1 MKYTQLNIKDYPI
14 EVLNY
19 IDSLTDRT
27 EFTAVEV
34 FNNEEKFLA
43 RIEGD
48 ATGGTLSLTNQSS
61 MRRTGSLNLLVP
73 EYERGM
79 YGMDIMHEVTNMETL
94 ISMNK
99 IVRVWKGIENTELAF
114 STFNADGT
122 IKEEL
127 WSQDKVFW
135 FNMGTYL
142 LSNASVTYNNQGI
155 QVALKLNDQMAR
167 LNGEAGGTIASK
179 VQHSPIDVEVLKEGK
194 IVIDSTL
201 PTTQTIVKTVL
212 NDFGNL
218 NLSYWDELSKAEQKY
233 ADKNNYDVVDIPEDY
248 KAIVHWA
255 GNYDIMIHPTVYNGT
270 EAWQIAK
277 APNSVPVTWTK
288 IPAGG
293 YMGYM
298 TKPFVYPTK
307 SESPF
312 TSEAGSTVSAVLD
325 TIKNTL
331 GNYEHFFTPAG
342 KYRFQPIQNY
352 LTEGMPQNDITQAL
366 DAKYF
371 YNPAPDL
378 EIYSLQDAKIITA
391 YTNAPQYNQ
400 IKNDFMVIGKHP
412 ELELPIRYHV
422 TLERRISANEKRYWT
437 IQWAKDD
444 KGMARAYSATEG
456 GTTDCGDNYRLKKY
470 LQIIAD
476 NDQTAFG
483 KEIREEFPKMFD
495 LEKMEWRFDPTSSD
509 RDSLLYW
516 FDIID
521 SKSIAGDIG
530 QFGVETIGRRTKVI
544 PDDQVN
550 CLFTSYMPE
559 RDMYDDTRWI
569 FGKYEDGTFSSD
581 TLTEEE
587 LTSLKSGIGIGI
599 TRIPAED
606 YIRASLHQYLSYNEN
621 ITINAVPIYHL
632 DVNQLIY
639 VENNESDIQG
649 NYIIDSISYPLNF
662 DGLMTINAR
671 KMMTMV

>member
-1 MKYTQLNIKDYPI
+1 MNALDIKNYPV

-34 FNNEEKFLA
+34 FNNKNECLA

-61 MRRTGSLNLLVP
+61 VRRTGSLNLLVP

-79 YGMDIMHEVTNMETL
+79 YGMDIMHEVTNMQTL

-99 IVRVWKGIENTELAF
+99 IVRVWKGIEDTAGYLDK
-114 STFNADGT
+114 DGNS
-122 IKEEL
+122 
-127 WSQDKVFW
+127 WSQKDTGSKRPGIFW

-142 LSNASVTYNNQGI
+142 LANASVTYNNQGI
-155 QVALKLNDQMAR
+155 QVSMKLNDPMAR

-201 PTTQTIVKTVL
+201 PTTKTIVETVL
-212 NDFGNL
+212 KDFGGFKETDL
-218 NLSYWDELSKAEQKY
+218 QGAI
-233 ADKNNYDVVDIPEDY
+233 DIPENYD
-248 KAIVHWA
+248 AIVHWA
-255 GNYDIMIHPTVYNGT
+255 GKDALMIQRVSNF
-270 EAWQIAK
+270 WLIAK
-277 APNSVPVTWTK
+277 APDSVPTGWIK

-331 GNYEHFFTPAG
+331 GNYEHFFTPEG

-352 LTEGMPQNDITQAL
+352 LTDGMPQDDITQAL

-371 YNPAPDL
+371 YNPAEDL

-422 TLERRISANEKRYWT
+422 TLERRIPANEKRYWT

-444 KGMARAYSATEG
+444 KGIARAHTVREG
-456 GTTDCGDNYRLKKY
+456 GVTDCGDNYRLKKY
-470 LQIIAD
+470 LQIIAE

-483 KEIREEFPKMFD
+483 KEIREEFPKMFN
-495 LEKMEWRFDPTSSD
+495 LEKMEWRFDPTSPE

-521 SKSIAGDIG
+521 SRSIAGDIG

-559 RDMYDDTRWI
+559 RDLYTEDQWI
-569 FGKYEDGTFSSD
+569 FGEYSTSGFRSYGSSAEDQ
-581 TLTEEE
+581 EAKAE
-587 LTSLKSGIGIGI
+587 LKAGIGIGI

>member
-1 MKYTQLNIKDYPI
+1 MNALEIKNYPV

-27 EFTAVEV
+27 EFTAVEI
-34 FNNEEKFLA
+34 FNNKNECLA

-61 MRRTGSLNLLVP
+61 VRRTGSLNLLVP

-99 IVRVWKGIENTELAF
+99 IVRVWKGIEDTAGYLDKN
-114 STFNADGT
+114 GT
-122 IKEEL
+122 S
-127 WSQDKVFW
+127 WSQKDVGSSRPGIFW

-155 QVALKLNDQMAR
+155 QVSMKLNDPMAR

-179 VQHSPIDVEVLKEGK
+179 VQHSPIDTEELKEGK

-201 PTTQTIVKTVL
+201 PTTKTIVETVL
-212 NDFGNL
+212 KDFGGFKEEDL
-218 NLSYWDELSKAEQKY
+218 RGAI
-233 ADKNNYDVVDIPEDY
+233 DIPENY
-248 KAIVHWA
+248 KAVVHWA
-255 GNYDIMIHPTVYNGT
+255 GDYDIMIHEVSGQ
-270 EAWQIAK
+270 WQIAK
-277 APNSVPVTWTK
+277 APNSIPVTWTK

-352 LTEGMPQNDITQAL
+352 VTKGMPQNDITQAL

-371 YNPAPDL
+371 YTPASDL

-400 IKNDFMVIGKHP
+400 IKNDFMVIGKYP

-422 TLERRISANEKRYWT
+422 TLERRIPANEKRYWT

-444 KGMARAYSATEG
+444 KGVARVYSATEG
-456 GTTDCGDNYRLKKY
+456 GVTDCGDNYRLKKY

-495 LEKMEWRFDPTSSD
+495 IADMKWKFDPTSSA

-521 SKSIAGDIG
+521 SRSIAGDIG

-544 PDDQVN
+544 PDDQIN
-550 CLFTSYMPE
+550 CLFTSYMPD
-559 RDMYDDTRWI
+559 RDLYTEDQWI
-569 FGKYEDGTFSSD
+569 FGEYKDGEFIKYNKDS
-581 TLTEEE
+581 EEGKKAIDDIN
-587 LTSLKSGIGIGI
+587 SKIGLGI

>member
-1 MKYTQLNIKDYPI
+1 MNALDIKNYPA
-14 EVLNY
+14 EVLKY

-34 FNNEEKFLA
+34 FNNKDECLA

-61 MRRTGSLNLLVP
+61 VRRTGSLNLLVP

-99 IVRVWKGIENTELAF
+99 IVRVWKGIEDTAGYLDK
-114 STFNADGT
+114 DGNS
-122 IKEEL
+122 
-127 WSQDKVFW
+127 WSQKDAGSKRPGIFW

-155 QVALKLNDQMAR
+155 QVSMKLNDPMAR

-179 VQHSPIDVEVLKEGK
+179 VQHSPIDTEKLKEGK

-201 PTTQTIVKTVL
+201 PTTKTIVETVL
-212 NDFGNL
+212 KDFGGFKETDL
-218 NLSYWDELSKAEQKY
+218 QGAI
-233 ADKNNYDVVDIPEDY
+233 DIPEDY

-255 GNYDIMIHPTVYNGT
+255 GKDALMIQQVSNL
-270 EAWQIAK
+270 WRIAK
-277 APNSVPVTWTK
+277 APDSVPEGWIK

-331 GNYEHFFTPAG
+331 GNYEHFFTPEG

-352 LTEGMPQNDITQAL
+352 VTKGMPQDDITEAL

-371 YNPAPDL
+371 YTPAEDL
-378 EIYSLQDAKIITA
+378 KIYSLQDAKIITA

-412 ELELPIRYHV
+412 ELESSLRYHV
-422 TLERRISANEKRYWT
+422 TLERRIPANEKRYWT

-444 KGMARAYSATEG
+444 KDIARVYD
-456 GTTDCGDNYRLKKY
+456 TTKGSVIDCGDNYRLKKY

-495 LEKMEWRFDPTSSD
+495 IENMQWRFDPASPA

-521 SKSIAGDIG
+521 SRSIAGDIG

-559 RDMYDDTRWI
+559 RDLLEDTYWI
-569 FGKYEDGTFSSD
+569 FGEYKDGRFVQYNKS
-581 TLTEEE
+581 TEEG
-587 LTSLKSGIGIGI
+587 KKAIDDIKNKIGIGI

-639 VENNESDIQG
+639 VENNESAIQG

>member
-1 MKYTQLNIKDYPI
+1 MNALEIKNYPV

-34 FNNEEKFLA
+34 FNNKNECLA

-61 MRRTGSLNLLVP
+61 VRRTGSLNLLVP

-79 YGMDIMHEVTNMETL
+79 YGINIMHEVTNMETL

-99 IVRVWKGIENTELAF
+99 IVRIWKGIEDTAGYLDK
-114 STFNADGT
+114 DGNS
-122 IKEEL
+122 
-127 WSQDKVFW
+127 WSQQDEGSDRSGIFW

-155 QVALKLNDQMAR
+155 QVALKLNDPMAR

-179 VQHSPIDVEVLKEGK
+179 VQHSPIDVEVLKDGK

-201 PTTQTIVKTVL
+201 PTTKTIVKTVL
-212 NDFGNL
+212 KDFGGFKEEDL
-218 NLSYWDELSKAEQKY
+218 QGSI
-233 ADKNNYDVVDIPEDY
+233 DIPETY
-248 KAIVHWA
+248 EAIVHWA
-255 GNYDIMIHPTVYNGT
+255 GKSDIMIHEIEQQEEKDGETITVKY
-270 EAWQIAK
+270 WQIAE
-277 APNSVPVTWTK
+277 APNSIPTGWIK
-288 IPAGG
+288 ISAGG
-293 YMGYM
+293 YIGYM
-298 TKPFVYPTK
+298 IKPFVYPTK

-352 LTEGMPQNDITQAL
+352 LTEGMPQDNITKAL

-371 YNPAPDL
+371 YNPAKDL
-378 EIYSLQDAKIITA
+378 QVYSLQDAKIITA

-422 TLERRISANEKRYWT
+422 TLERRIPANEKRYWT

-444 KGMARAYSATEG
+444 KGIARVYSATEG

-470 LQIIAD
+470 LQIIAE

-483 KEIREEFPKMFD
+483 KEVREEFPKMFD
-495 LEKMEWRFDPTSSD
+495 IADMKWRFDPTSSD

-521 SKSIAGDIG
+521 SRSIAGDIG

-559 RDMYDDTRWI
+559 RDLYTEDQWI
-569 FGKYEDGTFSSD
+569 FGEYKDGEFIQYDKDS
-581 TLTEEE
+581 EEG
-587 LTSLKSGIGIGI
+587 KKAIDAINNKIGIGI

>member
-1 MKYTQLNIKDYPI
+1 MNALEIKNYPI
-14 EVLNY
+14 EVLKY

-34 FNNEEKFLA
+34 FNNKDECLA

-61 MRRTGSLNLLVP
+61 VRRTGSLNLLVP

-99 IVRVWKGIENTELAF
+99 IVRVWKGIEDTAGYLDKN
-114 STFNADGT
+114 GT
-122 IKEEL
+122 S
-127 WSQDKVFW
+127 WSQKDVGSTRPGIFW

-155 QVALKLNDQMAR
+155 QVSMKLNDPMAR

-179 VQHSPIDVEVLKEGK
+179 VQHSPIDTEELKEGK

-201 PTTQTIVKTVL
+201 PTTKTIVKTVL
-212 NDFGNL
+212 RDFGGFKEEDL
-218 NLSYWDELSKAEQKY
+218 QGAI
-233 ADKNNYDVVDIPEDY
+233 DIPEDY
-248 KAIVHWA
+248 DAVVHWA
-255 GNYDIMIHPTVYNGT
+255 GNYDIMIH
-270 EAWQIAK
+270 EASGYWQIAK
-277 APNSVPVTWTK
+277 APNSIPTGWIK
-288 IPAGG
+288 IPAWG

-352 LTEGMPQNDITQAL
+352 VTKGMPQDDITKAL

-371 YNPAPDL
+371 YTPAKDL
-378 EIYSLQDAKIITA
+378 QIYSLQDAKIITA

-422 TLERRISANEKRYWT
+422 TLERRIPANEKRYWT

-444 KGMARAYSATEG
+444 KDVARVYSATEG
-456 GTTDCGDNYRLKKY
+456 GATDCGDNYRLKKY
-470 LQIIAD
+470 LQVIAE

-495 LEKMEWRFDPTSSD
+495 IENMQWRFDPTSSA

-521 SKSIAGDIG
+521 SRSIAGDIG

-559 RDMYDDTRWI
+559 RDLYTEDQWI
-569 FGKYEDGTFSSD
+569 FGEYKDGKFVQYDKDS
-581 TLTEEE
+581 EEGKKAIDAIN
-587 LTSLKSGIGIGI
+587 SKIGLGI

>member
-1 MKYTQLNIKDYPI
+1 MNALEIKNYPV

-34 FNNEEKFLA
+34 FNNKNECLA

-61 MRRTGSLNLLVP
+61 VRRTGSLNLLVP

-99 IVRVWKGIENTELAF
+99 IVRVWKGIENTALAF
-114 STFNADGT
+114 TTFNANGT

-127 WSQDKVFW
+127 WSQDKIFW

-155 QVALKLNDQMAR
+155 QVSMKLNDPMAR

-179 VQHSPIDVEVLKEGK
+179 VQHSPIDTEELKEGK

-218 NLSYWDELSKAEQKY
+218 NLSYWDELSNVQQQY
-233 ADKNNYDVVDIPEDY
+233 ADKNNYDVVDIPENY
-248 KAIVHWA
+248 KAVVHWA
-255 GNYDIMIHPTVYNGT
+255 GDYDIMIHQVSGK
-270 EAWQIAK
+270 WQIAA
-277 APNSVPVTWTK
+277 APNSIPKDWIK

-331 GNYEHFFTPAG
+331 GNYEHFFTPKG

-352 LTEGMPQNDITQAL
+352 VTKGMPQDDITKAL

-371 YNPAPDL
+371 YNPAEGL

-422 TLERRISANEKRYWT
+422 ALERRIPAGELVVWNNINVYIDEKG
-437 IQWAKDD
+437 I
-444 KGMARAYSATEG
+444 MRATQETT
-456 GTTDCGDNYRLKKY
+456 GTTKTFNCGDNYRLKKY
-470 LQIIAD
+470 LQVITG

-495 LEKMEWRFDPTSSD
+495 LEGMKWKFDPTSPA

-559 RDMYDDTRWI
+559 RDLLDEDHWI
-569 FGKYEDGTFSSD
+569 FGKYEGGVFSSG

>member
-1 MKYTQLNIKDYPI
+1 MNALEIKNYPV

-34 FNNEEKFLA
+34 FNNKNECLA

-61 MRRTGSLNLLVP
+61 VRRTGSLNLLVP

-114 STFNADGT
+114 TTFNADGA
-122 IKEEL
+122 IKKEL
-127 WSQDKVFW
+127 WSQDKIFW

-155 QVALKLNDQMAR
+155 QVSMKLNDPMAR

-179 VQHSPIDVEVLKEGK
+179 VQHSPIDTEELKEGK

-218 NLSYWDELSKAEQKY
+218 NLSYWDDLSDNEQKQKEK
-233 ADKNNYDVVDIPEDY
+233 DNYDVVDIPENY
-248 KAIVHWA
+248 KAVVHWA
-255 GNYDIMIHPTVYNGT
+255 GDYDIMIHKESGQ
-270 EAWQIAK
+270 WQIAK
-277 APNSVPVTWTK
+277 APNSIPTDWIK

-331 GNYEHFFTPAG
+331 GNYEHFFTPEG

-352 LTEGMPQNDITQAL
+352 VTKGMPQDDITEAL

-371 YNPAPDL
+371 YTPAEDL
-378 EIYSLQDAKIITA
+378 QIYSLQDAKIITA

-412 ELELPIRYHV
+412 ELELPLRYHV
-422 TLERRISANEKRYWT
+422 TLERRIPANEKRHWT
-437 IQWAKDD
+437 IKWAKDD
-444 KGMARAYSATEG
+444 KDIARVYSAKEG
-456 GTTDCGDNYRLKKY
+456 GATDCGDNYRLKKY
-470 LQIIAD
+470 LQIIAE

-495 LEKMEWRFDPTSSD
+495 IENMKWRFDPTSSA

-521 SKSIAGDIG
+521 SRSIAGDIG

-544 PDDQVN
+544 SDDQVN

-559 RDMYDDTRWI
+559 RDLYTEDQWI
-569 FGKYEDGTFSSD
+569 FGEYKDGKFIQYNKDS
-581 TLTEEE
+581 EEGKKAIDAID
-587 LTSLKSGIGIGI
+587 SKIGIGI

>member
-1 MKYTQLNIKDYPI
+1 MKYTQLNIKDYPT

-61 MRRTGSLNLLVP
+61 VRRTGSLNLLVP

-114 STFNADGT
+114 TTFNADGT

-201 PTTQTIVKTVL
+201 PTTKTIVETVL
-212 NDFGNL
+212 KDFGDFKEKEIND
-218 NLSYWDELSKAEQKY
+218 SII
-233 ADKNNYDVVDIPEDY
+233 DIPENY
-248 KAIVHWA
+248 EAVVHWA
-255 GNYDIMIHPTVYNGT
+255 GDYDIMIH
-270 EAWQIAK
+270 EASGYWQIAK
-277 APNSVPVTWTK
+277 APNSIPTGWIK
-288 IPAGG
+288 ISAGG
-293 YMGYM
+293 YIGYM
-298 TKPFVYPTK
+298 IKPFVYPTK

-422 TLERRISANEKRYWT
+422 TLERRIPANEKRYWT
-437 IQWAKDD
+437 IEWAKDD
-444 KGMARAYSATEG
+444 KGIARVYSAIEG

-470 LQIIAD
+470 LQIIAE

-521 SKSIAGDIG
+521 SRSIAGDIG

-559 RDMYDDTRWI
+559 RDLYTEDQWI
-569 FGKYEDGTFSSD
+569 FGEYKDGGFVQYDEDS
-581 TLTEEE
+581 EEGKKAIDAIN
-587 LTSLKSGIGIGI
+587 SKIGIGI